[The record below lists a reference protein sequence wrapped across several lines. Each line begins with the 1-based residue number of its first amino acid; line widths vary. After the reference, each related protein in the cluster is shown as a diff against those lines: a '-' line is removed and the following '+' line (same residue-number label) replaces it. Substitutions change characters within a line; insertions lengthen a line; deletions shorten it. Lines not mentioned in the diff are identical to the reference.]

1 MRKFLVFLAGMLIG
15 AWTGAVLALLFA
27 PKSGMELQRNIRE
40 GVERLVEEG
49 KTAAEARRLEL
60 EEQLE
65 TFKQGRP
72 ITLQSVETEA

>member
-1 MRKFLVFLAGMLIG
+1 MRKFLVLLAGMLIG

-27 PKSGMELQRNIRE
+27 PKSGMELQHSIRE

-65 TFKQGRP
+65 SFKQGRP